1 MSRLPLLFVVGML
14 VAGSTAACHQGEAS
28 RVPSANSGSVD
39 AGVPCEFRPADP
51 GTGERRT
58 VSTPA
63 PRATATGTVP
73 ATITTNLGDVTLEL
87 DAAKAPCTVHS
98 FVHLAEQEFFD
109 GTDCHRL
116 TTAGIWV
123 LQCGDPSGTGT
134 GSPGYAL
141 DDENLP
147 ASAMPPYPRGTLAMA
162 NAGPGTGGSQFFL
175 VYRDSD
181 IPPNYTVF
189 GTVTGGLELL
199 DKVAA
204 AGTDNGTT
212 DGRPMLEVQI
222 EEVTIGG

>member
-1 MSRLPLLFVVGML
+1 MSRLSLLFVVGIL
-14 VAGSTAACHQGEAS
+14 VAGPVTACHRGEPS
-28 RVPSANSGSVD
+28 RVPRANSGSAD

-51 GTGERRT
+51 GTGERRP
-58 VSTPA
+58 VPTPV
-63 PRATATGTVP
+63 PRATETGRVP

-98 FVHLAEQEFFD
+98 FAHLAEHEFYD

-199 DKVAA
+199 DRVAA
-204 AGTDNGTT
+204 AGTDNGGT